1 MNLLLPRHPA
11 PACETLV
18 KGFLDQGPEAWG
30 GFDPE
35 VLPETVRFAATGG
48 TPVPAAELRRLRE
61 ELEKLARMHGFGGNS
76 DRNSFA
82 SFDADAA
89 AWLAQSQLFSTG
101 EALRDDVWSF
111 VSAVVAPD
119 IVQWR
124 FGGAIERYTGGIR
137 NTFQRLWMRGR
148 VLDRGADH
156 PERWKLLTELTEDA
170 LVQITERPSI
180 GGDSILALAVGEAW
194 VRAAQIHGR
203 ARMEAIMRKAILTI
217 RIRNEVRSLS
227 DLPSDSLVSFLDRV
241 FEVSSTSRSEQDRP
255 SSRHINSRQET
266 DASLSKAISA
276 IQAESE
282 RHGWLS
288 PKSRAALHALM
299 TGESITSRSERNA
312 LDYLLSRLAGAG
324 LLADEVETVRSFV
337 GVGSRSSSEVAKP
350 KKRSWAIWR
359 AR

>member
-1 MNLLLPRHPA
+1 MNVLLPRLPA

-35 VLPETVRFAATGG
+35 VLPETVSFAATGG
-48 TPVPAAELRRLRE
+48 TPLPTAELKRLRE

-82 SFDADAA
+82 SFDTDAA
-89 AWLAQSQLFSTG
+89 AWLAQSELFSTG

-119 IVQWR
+119 IVHWR
-124 FGGAIERYTGGIR
+124 FGEAFERYIGGIR

-194 VRAAQIHGR
+194 FRAAQIHGR

-217 RIRNEVRSLS
+217 RIRNEVKSLS
-227 DLPSDSLVSFLDRV
+227 DLPSDSLVGFLDRV
-241 FEVSSTSRSEQDRP
+241 FEVSSITRSERDPTSRQVS
-255 SSRHINSRQET
+255 SRQERNS
-266 DASLSKAISA
+266 SLPEAISA
-276 IQAESE
+276 IRAESE

-312 LDYLLSRLAGAG
+312 LDYLLSKLAGAG

-337 GVGSRSSSEVAKP
+337 GVGSRSSSEAAKP
-350 KKRSWAIWR
+350 KNRSWAIWR